1 MTEPTHPPL
10 ATAKPE
16 EVGLD
21 AAALARLGTALKDR
35 VAAGH
40 IPGAVALVARHGKV
54 AYHEAFGVQDPASG
68 KPMAT
73 DSIFRIYSMT
83 KPIVSVAVM
92 MLQEEG
98 KFLLSDPI
106 GKFIPA
112 FNDTVV
118 AVISGDTMGWTDA
131 KRPITIQDLLRHTS
145 GLTYEFRGDGPL
157 QKAYAEARVSRLKQT
172 NEDQAAMLAALP
184 LAHQPGTTWEYS
196 RSTDVL
202 GRLVEVVSGKSL
214 GAFLS
219 ERILAPLG
227 MIDSGFHVPEAQQH
241 RIAEPFSVD
250 PDSGT
255 PVALLDVR
263 RPALFE
269 SGGGGMVATSMDY
282 ARFLAMLHGQ
292 GRLGAK
298 RLIGRKTLEL
308 MTSDHL
314 GSDISAAADLLPPGH
329 GFGLGF
335 CVRTHAGLAPFQGSV
350 GNYFWSGAAGT
361 FFWVDPAERLF
372 AVLMLQA
379 PGPRDYYR
387 TLIRDLVYAA
397 VTD

>member
-1 MTEPTHPPL
+1 MTEPLP
-10 ATAKPE
+10 TAKPE

-21 AAALARLGTALKDR
+21 SAALTRLGAALAGRI
-35 VAAGH
+35 AAGH

-54 AYHEAFGVQDPASG
+54 AYHQAFGVQDPSNG
-68 KPMAT
+68 KPMTT

-83 KPIVSVAVM
+83 KPIVSTAVM

-98 KFLLSDPI
+98 KFILSDPI

-112 FNDTVV
+112 FNDTKV
-118 AVISGDTMGWTDA
+118 AVISGDHMGWTDA
-131 KRPITIQDLLRHTS
+131 DRPITIQDLLRHTS
-145 GLTYEFRGDGPL
+145 GLTYEFRGDGPV

-172 NEDQAAMLAALP
+172 NEDQAATLAGLP

-202 GRLVEVVSGKSL
+202 GRLVEVISGQTL

-219 ERILAPLG
+219 DRILKPLG
-227 MIDSGFHVPEAQQH
+227 MVDSGFHVPEAQQH
-241 RIAEPFSVD
+241 RIAEPFAVD
-250 PDSGT
+250 PDSKA

-282 ARFLAMLHGQ
+282 ARFLAALHGG
-292 GRLGAK
+292 GRLGGT

-314 GSDISAAADLLPPGH
+314 GGAISATADLLAPGH

-387 TLIRDLVYAA
+387 VLFRDLVYAA